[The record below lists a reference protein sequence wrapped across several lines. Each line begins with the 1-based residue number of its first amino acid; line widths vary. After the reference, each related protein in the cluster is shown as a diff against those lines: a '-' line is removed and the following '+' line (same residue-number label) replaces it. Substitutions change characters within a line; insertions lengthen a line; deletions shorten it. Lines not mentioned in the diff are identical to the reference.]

1 MLTNNKE
8 LMLKA
13 QKGKYA
19 VSAFNINDMEI
30 LQAVVQAGEELRS
43 PIIISTSEGAIK
55 YAGYDYLVEMVRI
68 AAKNSKIPL
77 TLHLDHGK
85 DLNIIKNCIKKGW
98 TSVMIDASSYD
109 LRKNIQITKKVVE
122 LCKKKRI
129 PVEAELGRLKG
140 KEDLVNEKFN
150 FFTNPNEAKFFVRQT
165 GIDSLA
171 IAIGT
176 AHGAFKFIGKPKLEF
191 ERLKEI
197 RENVS
202 IPLVLHGASEVN
214 YHLINLANKY
224 GAKIKNAKGIPDY
237 EIKKAIKLGICK
249 VNEDTDLRIA
259 MTTAIRMYLYKH
271 RDVIDPREYLGAGR
285 EAIVKVAKHRI
296 EILGSKNKA

>member
-30 LQAVVQAGEELRS
+30 LQAVVRAGEELIS
-43 PIIISTSEGAIK
+43 PSEGAIK

-68 AAKNSKIPL
+68 AARNTKIPL

-85 DLNIIKNCIKKGW
+85 DINIIKNCIKKGW

-150 FFTNPNEAKFFVRQT
+150 FFTNPNEAKFFVR
-165 GIDSLA
+165 
-171 IAIGT
+171 
-176 AHGAFKFIGKPKLEF
+176 E
-191 ERLKEI
+191 
-197 RENVS
+197 
-202 IPLVLHGASEVN
+202 
-214 YHLINLANKY
+214 
-224 GAKIKNAKGIPDY
+224 
-237 EIKKAIKLGICK
+237 
-249 VNEDTDLRIA
+249 
-259 MTTAIRMYLYKH
+259 
-271 RDVIDPREYLGAGR
+271 
-285 EAIVKVAKHRI
+285 
-296 EILGSKNKA
+296 